1 MVIVKLV
8 NVPPTSRDRTATKV
22 MIYVMRTMAGIKNL
36 VSSIVIVVINQH
48 KIPFDNFRC
57 KRMCRQSL

>member
-1 MVIVKLV
+1 MAIVTLV

-57 KRMCRQSL
+57 K